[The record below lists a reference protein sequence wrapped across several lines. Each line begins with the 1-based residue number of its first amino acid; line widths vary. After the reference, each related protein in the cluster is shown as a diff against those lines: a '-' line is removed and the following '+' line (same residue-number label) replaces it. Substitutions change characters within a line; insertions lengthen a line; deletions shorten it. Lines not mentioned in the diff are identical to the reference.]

1 LTRTLASGDHGQYV
15 NEPNQ
20 TVPADLSCVVIAYNE
35 ALCLSA
41 VVQELALA
49 LDRAA
54 IGFELVLVDD
64 GSRDQTLQL
73 MRELAAWDTRIRV
86 VPLPEN
92 RGIGGALR
100 AGFDAARGHFVTWVP
115 ADGQIGP
122 DVVTKLYAQRTRA
135 PMLTTVYV
143 ARADA
148 WYRHVISGSLNR
160 LITWRTGAAAK
171 SGGNYLFAR
180 SLWLAHAP
188 APDDSMMLSTAFRA
202 KLRAAN
208 VPILEV
214 EIAARAR
221 LAGHSKVL
229 NPRTIARTL
238 WSLLKLRGTGP

>member
-1 LTRTLASGDHGQYV
+1 MLDRCARVRRPWRRV
-15 NEPNQ
+15 NEPE
-20 TVPADLSCVVIAYNE
+20 PPDLSCAVIAYNE
-35 ALCLSA
+35 ALCVRA
-41 VVQELALA
+41 VVEELVAA

-54 IGFELVLVDD
+54 IRFELVLVDD
-64 GSRDQTLQL
+64 GSSDETLER
-73 MRELAAWDTRIRV
+73 MCELAGADPRIRV

-100 AGFDAARGHFVTWVP
+100 AGFDAARGRYVTWVP

-122 DVVTKLYAQRTRA
+122 EVVVDLYAQRTRA

-148 WYRHVISGSLNR
+148 WYRHMISGSLNR
-160 LITWRTGAAAK
+160 LIRWRTGAAAK
-171 SGGNYLFAR
+171 SGGNYLFER
-180 SLWLAHAP
+180 SLWLTHAP
-188 APDDSMMLSTAFRA
+188 APDDSMLLSTAFRSR
-202 KLRAAN
+202 LRAAN

-221 LAGHSKVL
+221 VAGHSKVL

-238 WSLLKLRGTGP
+238 WSLWKLRGTGP

>member
-1 LTRTLASGDHGQYV
+1 MT
-15 NEPNQ
+15 EPN
-20 TVPADLSCVVIAYNE
+20 LSCVVIAFNE
-35 ALCLSA
+35 ALCLDA
-41 VVQELALA
+41 VVRELVAA

-54 IGFELVLVDD
+54 VGFELVLVDD
-64 GSRDQTLQL
+64 GSRDKTLER
-73 MRELAAWDTRIRV
+73 MRELAAWDARVRV

-100 AGFDAARGHFVTWVP
+100 AGFDAAQGRFVTWVP

-122 DVVTKLYAQRTRA
+122 DIVTNLYAQRARA

-148 WYRHVISGSLNR
+148 WYRHVISESLNR
-160 LITWRTGAAAK
+160 LIKWRTGAAAK
-171 SGGNYLFAR
+171 SGGNYLFER

-188 APDDSMMLSTAFRA
+188 DPDDSMLLSTAFRTR
-202 KLRAAN
+202 LRAAN

-221 LAGHSKVL
+221 VAGHSKVL

-238 WSLLKLRGTGP
+238 WSLLKLPGTGL

>member
-1 LTRTLASGDHGQYV
+1 M
-15 NEPNQ
+15 NEPN
-20 TVPADLSCVVIAYNE
+20 PPDLSCVVIAYNE
-35 ALCLSA
+35 ALCLNA
-41 VVQELALA
+41 VVRELVAV

-54 IGFELVLVDD
+54 IRFELVLVDD
-64 GSRDQTLQL
+64 GSSDQTLER
-73 MRELAAWDTRIRV
+73 MCALAGADPRIRV

-100 AGFDAARGHFVTWVP
+100 AGFDGARGRFVTWVP

-122 DVVTKLYAQRTRA
+122 DVVTNLYAQRARA

-160 LITWRTGAAAK
+160 LIKWRTGAAAK
-171 SGGNYLFAR
+171 SGGNYLFER
-180 SLWLAHAP
+180 SLWLTHAP
-188 APDDSMMLSTAFRA
+188 GPDDSMLLSTAFRSR
-202 KLRAAN
+202 LRAAN

-221 LAGHSKVL
+221 VAGHSKVL
-229 NPRTIARTL
+229 NPRTIGRTL
-238 WSLLKLRGTGP
+238 WSLFKLRGTGP

>member
-1 LTRTLASGDHGQYV
+1 M
-15 NEPNQ
+15 
-20 TVPADLSCVVIAYNE
+20 IAYNE
-35 ALCLSA
+35 ALCIGA
-41 VVQELALA
+41 VVRELAAA

-64 GSRDQTLQL
+64 GSRDQTLDR
-73 MRELAAWDTRIRV
+73 MRELAQSDARV
-86 VPLPEN
+86 RLVPLPDN

-100 AGFDAARGHFVTWVP
+100 AGFDAAAGRFVTWVP

-122 DVVTKLYAQRTRA
+122 DVVTTLHAQRARA

-148 WYRHVISGSLNR
+148 WYRHVISRSLNR

-171 SGGNYLFAR
+171 SGGNYLFER
-180 SLWLAHAP
+180 RLWLAHAP
-188 APDDSMMLSTAFRA
+188 APDDSMLLSTAFRA
-202 KLRAAN
+202 RLRAAN
-208 VPILEV
+208 VPILEI

-221 LAGHSKVL
+221 VAGRSKVL

-238 WSLLKLRGTGP
+238 WSLLKLRGQRS

>member
-1 LTRTLASGDHGQYV
+1 M
-15 NEPNQ
+15 NEPN
-20 TVPADLSCVVIAYNE
+20 LSCVVIAFNE
-35 ALCLSA
+35 ALCLNT
-41 VVQELALA
+41 VVRELVAA

-64 GSRDQTLQL
+64 GSRDQTLER
-73 MRELAAWDTRIRV
+73 MRELAAWDARIQV

-100 AGFDAARGHFVTWVP
+100 AGFDAARGRFVTWVP

-122 DVVTKLYAQRTRA
+122 DVVTNLYAQRARA

-160 LITWRTGAAAK
+160 LIEWRTGAAAK
-171 SGGNYLFAR
+171 SGGNYLFER
-180 SLWLAHAP
+180 GLWLAHAP
-188 APDDSMMLSTAFRA
+188 APDDSMLLSTAFRA
-202 KLRAAN
+202 RLREAN

-221 LAGHSKVL
+221 VAGHSKVL

-238 WSLLKLRGTGP
+238 WSLLKLPGTGL